1 MGKNKKNQKPNQKNQ
16 QEVPANDISELDKE
30 LLKIKE
36 DTEKKKVIISEA
48 KKILDEYKKLR
59 AELELEEQQLKAKL
73 NQQKVD
79 EIDDEED
86 LDDFENEK
94 EPENVKEPE
103 NIKEEKFTQ
112 LLEQFNQNNEG
123 FIEIYRIKENG
134 MRTKIGKYP
143 IKDVGTD
150 IDFVAQKFG
159 GGDYLI
165 VLKDSKGR
173 FQGQI
178 TESYDEMAYPKPN
191 NITSVGNS
199 NPVVINTSQG
209 ESLAQIVQMME
220 KSFQQQL
227 ETQKTMAQQL
237 LEITK
242 ASVSSSPI
250 KSLKDLVELKA
261 LLQEKENNP
270 LKNIEILMGLFTKGM
285 EFGSTISQSNDDDSF
300 IGLIKDLIPMIIS
313 QKKANSVEEAKQYIQ
328 SALKL
333 NQPQHN
339 PNPPQVLEQKIE
351 PTQPNQQIEYKGEDM
366 KPSGI
371 GNLILNLYR
380 GELLK
385 LASSNYN
392 PEEVADMILLKLPQ
406 DYYGIA
412 LDIANN
418 PDRLKIVFEYLPE
431 LKNYEKW
438 VEAVL
443 DVGKNRLIEYFKS
456 LDEEIEGT
464 KETKETKEVNKN
476 KKERK

>member
-1 MGKNKKNQKPNQKNQ
+1 MGKNKKNQKSNNINQ
-16 QEVPANDISELDKE
+16 QEVPINELSELDKE

-36 DTEKKKVIISEA
+36 DTEKKKAVISEA
-48 KKILDEYKKLR
+48 KKILEEYKKLR
-59 AELELEEQQLKAKL
+59 AELELEEQQLKSKF
-73 NQQKVD
+73 NQQKLED
-79 EIDDEED
+79 IDIEQNDEENND
-86 LDDFENEK
+86 EK
-94 EPENVKEPE
+94 EYEDKQPDL
-103 NIKEEKFTQ
+103 KEEKFTQ

-178 TESYDEMAYPKPN
+178 IESYDEMAYPKPN
-191 NITSVGNS
+191 SIPVGNG
-199 NPVVINTSQG
+199 NPVVINTSQN
-209 ESLAQIVQMME
+209 ESLAQIVAMME

-227 ETQKTMAQQL
+227 EAQKAMAQQL

-285 EFGSTISQSNDDDSF
+285 EFGSTLSQSNSDDGSF
-300 IGLIKDLIPMIIS
+300 IGLIRDLLPLIIS
-313 QKKANSVEEAKQYIQ
+313 QKKVNNVEEAKQYIQ

-333 NQPQHN
+333 NQPQN
-339 PNPPQVLEQKIE
+339 NQNPPQILEQKSDV
-351 PTQPNQQIEYKGEDM
+351 NQIEYKGDDM
-366 KPSGI
+366 KLSGM
-371 GNLILNLYR
+371 GNLILNLYK
-380 GELLK
+380 GEIIK
-385 LASSNYN
+385 LAKVNYN
-392 PEEVADMILLKLPQ
+392 PQEVADMILIKLPQ

-412 LDIANN
+412 LDIAKN
-418 PDRLKIVFEYLPE
+418 PDRLKIVYEYLPE
-431 LKNYEKW
+431 LKEYEKW

-443 DVGKNRLIEYFKS
+443 DSGKNRLVEYFKS
-456 LDEEIEGT
+456 LDEEVEKENT
-464 KETKETKEVNKN
+464 KSRKE
-476 KKERK
+476 KK

>member
-1 MGKNKKNQKPNQKNQ
+1 MGKNKKNQKPNQINQ
-16 QEVPANDISELDKE
+16 SEVPSNELSELDKE

-48 KKILDEYKKLR
+48 KKILEEYKKLR
-59 AELELEEQQLKAKL
+59 AELELEEQQLKSKL
-73 NQQKVD
+73 NQNRIEDMDNVED
-79 EIDDEED
+79 EDIEDDN
-86 LDDFENEK
+86 NEK
-94 EPENVKEPE
+94 EKIKEPDLR
-103 NIKEEKFTQ
+103 EEKFTQ

-178 TESYDEMAYPKPN
+178 MESYDEMAYPKPN
-191 NITSVGNS
+191 STPIGNA
-199 NPVVINTSQG
+199 NPVVINTSQN
-209 ESLAQIVQMME
+209 ESLAQIVAMME

-227 ETQKTMAQQL
+227 EAQKTMAQQL

-285 EFGSTISQSNDDDSF
+285 EFGSTLSQSSSDDDSF
-300 IGLIKDLIPMIIS
+300 IGLIKDLIPMVIS

-328 SALKL
+328 SALKI
-333 NQPQHN
+333 NQPQN
-339 PNPPQVLEQKIE
+339 NQNPPQFLEQKTQA
-351 PTQPNQQIEYKGEDM
+351 TQPNQQIEYKGDDM
-366 KPSGI
+366 KLSGM

-385 LASSNYN
+385 LANANYN
-392 PEEVADMILLKLPQ
+392 PQEVADMILLKLPQ

-412 LDIANN
+412 LDITKN
-418 PDRLKIVFEYLPE
+418 PDRLKIVYEYLPE
-431 LKNYEKW
+431 LKEYEKW

-443 DVGKNRLIEYFKS
+443 DSGQKRLIEYFKS
-456 LDEEIEGT
+456 LDEEVEKENT
-464 KETKETKEVNKN
+464 KS
-476 KKERK
+476 KKEKK

>member
-1 MGKNKKNQKPNQKNQ
+1 MGKNKKNQKSNKPNQINQ
-16 QEVPANDISELDKE
+16 QEVPVNELTELDKE

-36 DTEKKKVIISEA
+36 DTEKKKAVISEA
-48 KKILDEYKKLR
+48 KKILEEYKKLR
-59 AELELEEQQLKAKL
+59 AELELEEQQLKSKF
-73 NQQKVD
+73 NQQNIE
-79 EIDDEED
+79 EIDTEENNEED
-86 LDDFENEK
+86 NIEK
-94 EPENVKEPE
+94 EDIKQPDL
-103 NIKEEKFTQ
+103 KEERFTQ

-178 TESYDEMAYPKPN
+178 MESYDEMAYPKPS
-191 NITSVGNS
+191 TSVGNG
-199 NPVVINTSQG
+199 NPVVINTSQN
-209 ESLAQIVQMME
+209 ESLAQVVAMME

-227 ETQKTMAQQL
+227 EAQKAMAQQL

-261 LLQEKENNP
+261 LLQEKDTNP

-285 EFGSTISQSNDDDSF
+285 EFGSTLSQSNSDDESF

-313 QKKANSVEEAKQYIQ
+313 QKKASSVEEAKQYIQ
-328 SALKL
+328 SALKI
-333 NQPQHN
+333 NQPQN
-339 PNPPQVLEQKIE
+339 NQNPPQILEQKTE
-351 PTQPNQQIEYKGEDM
+351 PNQIEYKGDDM
-366 KPSGI
+366 KISGM
-371 GNLILNLYR
+371 GNLILNLYK

-385 LASSNYN
+385 LANINYN

-412 LDIANN
+412 LDIAKN
-418 PDRLKIVFEYLPE
+418 PDRLKIVYEYLPE
-431 LKNYEKW
+431 LKEYEKW

-443 DVGKNRLIEYFKS
+443 DSGKDRLIEYFKS
-456 LDEEIEGT
+456 LNEEVEKEKEKENT
-464 KETKETKEVNKN
+464 KS
-476 KKERK
+476 KKEKK

>member
-1 MGKNKKNQKPNQKNQ
+1 MGKNKKNQKTNKPNQINQ
-16 QEVPANDISELDKE
+16 QEVPFNENELTELDKE

-36 DTEKKKVIISEA
+36 DTEKKKAVISEA
-48 KKILDEYKKLR
+48 KKILEEYKKLR
-59 AELELEEQQLKAKL
+59 AELELEEQQLKSKF
-73 NQQKVD
+73 NQQKVED
-79 EIDDEED
+79 IDIE
-86 LDDFENEK
+86 ENE
-94 EPENVKEPE
+94 ENDEDNTIERENE
-103 NIKEEKFTQ
+103 NIKQPDLKEERFTQ

-165 VLKDSKGR
+165 VLKDTKGR

-178 TESYDEMAYPKPN
+178 MESYDEMAYPKPN
-191 NITSVGNS
+191 STPIGNG
-199 NPVVINTSQG
+199 NPLVINTSQN
-209 ESLAQIVQMME
+209 ESLAQVVAMME

-227 ETQKTMAQQL
+227 EAQKAMAQQL

-261 LLQEKENNP
+261 LLQEKDTNP

-285 EFGSTISQSNDDDSF
+285 EFGSTISQSNSDDDSF
-300 IGLIKDLIPMIIS
+300 VGLIKDLIPMIIS
-313 QKKANSVEEAKQYIQ
+313 QKKANNVEEAKQYIQ
-328 SALKL
+328 SALKI
-333 NQPQHN
+333 NQPQN
-339 PNPPQVLEQKIE
+339 NQNPPQILEQKTE
-351 PTQPNQQIEYKGEDM
+351 PNQIEYKGDDM
-366 KPSGI
+366 KLTGI

-380 GELLK
+380 GELIK
-385 LASSNYN
+385 LAKVNYN
-392 PEEVADMILLKLPQ
+392 PQEVADMILLKLPQ

-412 LDIANN
+412 LDIAKN
-418 PDRLKIVFEYLPE
+418 PDRLKIVCEYLPE
-431 LKNYEKW
+431 LKEYEKW

-443 DVGKNRLIEYFKS
+443 DSGKDRLIEYFKS
-456 LDEEIEGT
+456 LNEEVEKEKEKENT
-464 KETKETKEVNKN
+464 KS
-476 KKERK
+476 KKEKK

>member
-1 MGKNKKNQKPNQKNQ
+1 MGKNKKNQKSNNINQ
-16 QEVPANDISELDKE
+16 QEVPINELSELDKE

-36 DTEKKKVIISEA
+36 DTEKKKAVISEA
-48 KKILDEYKKLR
+48 KKILEEYKKLR
-59 AELELEEQQLKAKL
+59 AELELEEQQLKSKF
-73 NQQKVD
+73 NQQKFED
-79 EIDDEED
+79 IDIEQND
-86 LDDFENEK
+86 EK
-94 EPENVKEPE
+94 EYEDKQPDL
-103 NIKEEKFTQ
+103 KEEKFTQ

-178 TESYDEMAYPKPN
+178 IESYDEMAYPKPN
-191 NITSVGNS
+191 SIPVGNG
-199 NPVVINTSQG
+199 NPVVINTSQN
-209 ESLAQIVQMME
+209 ESLAQIVAMME

-227 ETQKTMAQQL
+227 EAQKAMAQQL

-285 EFGSTISQSNDDDSF
+285 EFGSTLSQSNSDDGSF
-300 IGLIKDLIPMIIS
+300 IGLIRDLLPLIIS
-313 QKKANSVEEAKQYIQ
+313 QKKVNNVEEAKQYIQ

-333 NQPQHN
+333 NQPQN
-339 PNPPQVLEQKIE
+339 NQNPPQILEQKSDV
-351 PTQPNQQIEYKGEDM
+351 NQIEYKGDDM
-366 KPSGI
+366 KLSGM
-371 GNLILNLYR
+371 GNLILNLYK
-380 GELLK
+380 GEIIK
-385 LASSNYN
+385 LAKVNYN
-392 PEEVADMILLKLPQ
+392 PQEVADMILIKLPQ

-412 LDIANN
+412 LDIAKN
-418 PDRLKIVFEYLPE
+418 PDRLKIVYEYLPE
-431 LKNYEKW
+431 LKEYEKW

-443 DVGKNRLIEYFKS
+443 DSGKNRLVEYFKS
-456 LDEEIEGT
+456 LDEEVEKENT
-464 KETKETKEVNKN
+464 KSRKE
-476 KKERK
+476 KK